1 MAQLSGKLTKRQPGM
16 DLPLQEQLR
25 NEQWRRL
32 INGAG
37 PGDLEALKTA
47 ALMILS
53 YAETSRCFALQ
64 QAQSLLPKQQNAPA
78 AETAEAP

>member
-1 MAQLSGKLTKRQPGM
+1 M

-32 INGAG
+32 VKGAG
-37 PGDLEALKTA
+37 PADLEALKTT
-47 ALMILS
+47 ALLILS
-53 YAETSRCFALQ
+53 YAETSRKFTLL

-78 AETAEAP
+78 AETAEAN

>member
-1 MAQLSGKLTKRQPGM
+1 M

-32 INGAG
+32 IGSAG
-37 PGDLEALKTA
+37 PRDVEALKTV
-47 ALMILS
+47 ALAILG
-53 YAETSRCFALQ
+53 YAETSRAYALQ
-64 QAQSLLPKQQNAPA
+64 QAHALLPKQQNAPA